1 MEDRNVNT
9 ALAEI
14 FRHNQWAN
22 ARLLDA
28 CIGLGEDVLHASVV
42 GTFGEIGST
51 LEHFVRSEEGY
62 LYRLETGEPRPDRQG
77 EPAKLDI
84 ALLCDRS
91 RCSGARLIA
100 IAERFETG
108 DRYPVEWDDGN
119 SYYIPAEIY
128 LAQAITH
135 ATEHRSQVATILTQ
149 QGIEPPDVSVWA
161 WCDDVII
168 PESRRA

>member
-1 MEDRNVNT
+1 MNAAMAD
-9 ALAEI
+9 L

-28 CIGLGEDVLHASVV
+28 CIGLGEDVLHARVV
-42 GTFGEIGST
+42 GTFGEIGAT

-62 LYRLETGEPRPDRQG
+62 LYRLDYRQSKPALKMEASSFDVAQLRERSFRSGEQ
-77 EPAKLDI
+77 
-84 ALLCDRS
+84 
-91 RCSGARLIA
+91 LIA
-100 IAERFETG
+100 IAGSFDSGATC
-108 DRYPVEWDDGN
+108 PSEWDDGKT
-119 SYYIPAEIY
+119 YAIPIEIY

-135 ATEHRSQVATILTQ
+135 ATEHRSHVATILTQ

-168 PESRRA
+168 PELRA

>member
-1 MEDRNVNT
+1 MNT
-9 ALAEI
+9 ALVEL

-22 ARLLDA
+22 VRLLDA
-28 CIGLGEDVLHASVV
+28 CTGLSEDVLRANVV
-42 GTFGEIGST
+42 GTYGEIWDT

-62 LYRLETGEPRPDRQG
+62 LYRLETGQPSPDGREQAT
-77 EPAKLDI
+77 PFDVA
-84 ALLCDRS
+84 ALRERS
-91 RCSGARLIA
+91 RQSGERFIA
-100 IAERFETG
+100 VAERFKTG
-108 DRYPVEWDDGN
+108 ERYGVSWEDGN
-119 SYYIPAEIY
+119 TYSIPAEIY

-168 PESRRA
+168 PESQA